1 MFSGDFGIIRFD
13 RVLVND
19 GGHYNPQTGQLKL
32 FNEPC
37 LWDKHVYISCFTSR
51 NRFNNRG
58 SHMGFQCIPYI
69 LFGCWC
75 CSSLSV
81 GIFTVPTDGRYLVSA
96 VLTAPRGEHAEAV
109 LSVSNRSVQKLDTA
123 GYWSGHPR
131 LTRDQCM
138 CGGSASFSLI
148 LPLRQG
154 DTVALVRTAG
164 KLAISE
170 SREILSTFSAIF
182 LYSPQA
188 KR

>member
-1 MFSGDFGIIRFD
+1 
-13 RVLVND
+13 
-19 GGHYNPQTGQLKL
+19 
-32 FNEPC
+32 
-37 LWDKHVYISCFTSR
+37 
-51 NRFNNRG
+51 
-58 SHMGFQCIPYI
+58 MGFQCTTYI
-69 LFGCWC
+69 LFGRWC
-75 CSSLSV
+75 VTSPPA
-81 GIFTVPTDGRYLVSA
+81 GIFAVPIDGRYLVTA
-96 VLTAPRGEHAEAV
+96 VLTAPQGEHAEAV

-131 LTRDQCM
+131 LTPDQCA

-148 LPLRQG
+148 LPLRRG

>member
-1 MFSGDFGIIRFD
+1 MFPNWFYFKKTFLIVFRFP
-13 RVLVND
+13 R
-19 GGHYNPQTGQLKL
+19 
-32 FNEPC
+32 
-37 LWDKHVYISCFTSR
+37 
-51 NRFNNRG
+51 
-58 SHMGFQCIPYI
+58 MGFQCTTYI
-69 LFGCWC
+69 LFGRWC
-75 CSSLSV
+75 VISPSV
-81 GIFTVPTDGRYLVSA
+81 GIFAVPIDGRYLVTA
-96 VLTAPRGEHAEAV
+96 VLTAPQGERAEAV

-131 LTRDQCM
+131 LTPDQCA

-148 LPLRQG
+148 LPLRRG

>member
-1 MFSGDFGIIRFD
+1 
-13 RVLVND
+13 
-19 GGHYNPQTGQLKL
+19 
-32 FNEPC
+32 
-37 LWDKHVYISCFTSR
+37 
-51 NRFNNRG
+51 
-58 SHMGFQCIPYI
+58 
-69 LFGCWC
+69 
-75 CSSLSV
+75 
-81 GIFTVPTDGRYLVSA
+81 IFTVPANGRYLVSA
-96 VLTAPRGEHAEAV
+96 VLTAPRGDHAEAV

-131 LTRDQCM
+131 LTRDQC
-138 CGGSASFSLI
+138 ALI

-188 KR
+188 NR